1 MQTINMN
8 SELVCRYIK
17 LYDNMC
23 KCNNINVNF
32 IAKYA
37 KYNVHGPLGRNYVQV
52 YLNEGIEMENENA
65 RRKICTKLFNNL
77 VDDGDD
83 DVNMSATVHQ
93 IVELC
98 AWRGER
104 VYRPHD
110 HNNFNEEEIDA
121 LKELGTSRT
130 HSAVIRCLTICQHIP
145 VVRKNHKNQLT
156 QQFDIICCLARCL
169 ALCIESKQI
178 MSLLSCESATLKR
191 GPQLCGQRC
200 GPYLRH

>member
-1 MQTINMN
+1 MLLHGINLSIAKKYTYRVLITVSVNFDSANITIIMRL
-8 SELVCRYIK
+8 SCRYQCTI
-17 LYDNMC
+17 
-23 KCNNINVNF
+23 

-37 KYNVHGPLGRNYVQV
+37 KYNLHGPLGRNYVQV

-65 RRKICTKLFNNL
+65 RRKIRTKLFNNL

-121 LKELGTSRT
+121 LIEY
-130 HSAVIRCLTICQHIP
+130 
-145 VVRKNHKNQLT
+145 
-156 QQFDIICCLARCL
+156 
-169 ALCIESKQI
+169 LC
-178 MSLLSCESATLKR
+178 TN
-191 GPQLCGQRC
+191 
-200 GPYLRH
+200 